1 MSLNHPNFDTLQAHA
16 GQSVDATGARVTP
29 IYQTTSFVFDGV
41 EQAREIFNHERP
53 GHIYTRISNPTTDV
67 LERRLAAL
75 EGGSACVCFASG
87 MAAEAAVAFTL
98 CKTGD
103 EIVCATALY
112 GGTHTLFADRLP
124 ERFGIATRLVDI
136 DDFAAVE
143 RAINEKTRML
153 YFESIGNPNMVIPDI
168 ERLCQIAHAHGVPVV
183 CDNTFGT
190 PYLMQLGQWGVDVVV
205 HSATK
210 YIGGHG
216 NSIGGAAIDMGSF
229 PWKGNPRF
237 ADFNEP
243 DPTNHDLVYADM
255 GDIAFATKLR
265 AQQLR
270 DTGACLSPFNAFLL
284 LTGVET
290 LSLRVER
297 HCQNALAIAQFL
309 AASPKVAW
317 VNYPA
322 LPGDKYHARQQ
333 KYAPKGAGGIFSF
346 GLAGGYPAGVK
357 FIEKLK
363 IFSHLANVADAKSL
377 VIHPASTTHG
387 QLDEKG
393 LKEAGV
399 QPEMIRMS
407 VGLEDV
413 NDLLEDV
420 AQALED

>member
-1 MSLNHPNFDTLQAHA
+1 MSLKHPNFDTLQAHA

-67 LERRLAAL
+67 LEQRLAAL

-190 PYLMQLGQWGVDVVV
+190 PYLMQLGQWSVDIVV

>member
-1 MSLNHPNFDTLQAHA
+1 MSLKHPNFDTLQAHA

-112 GGTHTLFADRLP
+112 GGTHTLFAARLP
-124 ERFGIATRLVDI
+124 ERFGIVTRLVDI
-136 DDFAAVE
+136 DDFEAVE

-190 PYLMQLGQWGVDVVV
+190 PYLMPLGQWGVDIVV

>member
-1 MSLNHPNFDTLQAHA
+1 MSLKHPNFDTLQAHA

-136 DDFAAVE
+136 DDFEAVE

-190 PYLMQLGQWGVDVVV
+190 PYLMQLGQWGVDIVV

-243 DPTNHDLVYADM
+243 DPTNHDLVYAEM
-255 GDIAFATKLR
+255 GDTAFATKLR

>member
-1 MSLNHPNFDTLQAHA
+1 MSLKHPNFDTLQAHA

-67 LERRLAAL
+67 LEQRLAAL

-190 PYLMQLGQWGVDVVV
+190 PYLMQLGQWGVDIVV

-255 GDIAFATKLR
+255 GDTAFATKLR

>member
-1 MSLNHPNFDTLQAHA
+1 MSLKHPNFDTLQAHA

-190 PYLMQLGQWGVDVVV
+190 PYLMRLGQWGVDIVV

-243 DPTNHDLVYADM
+243 DPTNHDLVYAEM
-255 GDIAFATKLR
+255 GDTAFATKLR

>member
-1 MSLNHPNFDTLQAHA
+1 MSLKHPNFDTLQAHA

-190 PYLMQLGQWGVDVVV
+190 PYLVRLGQWGVDIVV

-420 AQALED
+420 AQALE

>member
-1 MSLNHPNFDTLQAHA
+1 MSLKHPNFDTLQAHA

-136 DDFAAVE
+136 DDFAVVE

-190 PYLMQLGQWGVDVVV
+190 PYLMQLGQWGVDIVV

-387 QLDEKG
+387 KLDEKG

>member
-1 MSLNHPNFDTLQAHA
+1 MSLKHPNFDTLQAHA

-136 DDFAAVE
+136 DDFAVVE

-190 PYLMQLGQWGVDVVV
+190 PYLMQLGQWGVDIVV

-243 DPTNHDLVYADM
+243 DPTNHDLVYAEM
-255 GDIAFATKLR
+255 GDTAFATKLR

>member
-1 MSLNHPNFDTLQAHA
+1 MSLKHPNFDTLQAHA

-190 PYLMQLGQWGVDVVV
+190 PYLMQLGQWGVDIVV

-243 DPTNHDLVYADM
+243 DPTNHDLVYAEM

-357 FIEKLK
+357 FIERLK

>member
-1 MSLNHPNFDTLQAHA
+1 MSLKHPNFDTLQAHA

-190 PYLMQLGQWGVDVVV
+190 PYLMQLGQWGVDIVV

-243 DPTNHDLVYADM
+243 DPTNHDLVYAGM

>member
-1 MSLNHPNFDTLQAHA
+1 MSLKHPNFDTLQAHA

-67 LERRLAAL
+67 LEQRLAAL

-190 PYLMQLGQWGVDVVV
+190 PYLMQLGQWGVDIVV

-322 LPGDKYHARQQ
+322 LPGDKYHARQL

>member
-1 MSLNHPNFDTLQAHA
+1 MSLKHPNFDTLQAHA

-190 PYLMQLGQWGVDVVV
+190 PYLVRLGQWGVDIVV

>member
-67 LERRLAAL
+67 LEQRLAAL

-190 PYLMQLGQWGVDVVV
+190 PYLMRLGQWGVDIVV

-243 DPTNHDLVYADM
+243 DPTNHDLVYAGM

-333 KYAPKGAGGIFSF
+333 KYAPRGAGGIFSF

>member
-1 MSLNHPNFDTLQAHA
+1 MSLKHPNFDTLQAHA

-190 PYLMQLGQWGVDVVV
+190 PYLMQLGQWGVDIVV

-243 DPTNHDLVYADM
+243 DPTNHDLVYADI
-255 GDIAFATKLR
+255 GDTAFATKLR

>member
-67 LERRLAAL
+67 LEQRLAAL

-136 DDFAAVE
+136 DDFAVVE

-190 PYLMQLGQWGVDVVV
+190 PYLMQLGQWGVDIVV

-357 FIEKLK
+357 FIERLK

>member
-1 MSLNHPNFDTLQAHA
+1 MSLKHPNFDTLQAHA

-168 ERLCQIAHAHGVPVV
+168 ERLCKIAHAHGVPVV

-190 PYLMQLGQWGVDVVV
+190 PYLMQLGQWGVDIVV

-243 DPTNHDLVYADM
+243 DPTNHDLVYAEM

>member
-1 MSLNHPNFDTLQAHA
+1 MSLKHPNFDTLQAHA
-16 GQSVDATGARVTP
+16 GQSVDAIGARVTP

-190 PYLMQLGQWGVDVVV
+190 PYLMRLGQWGVDIVV

-420 AQALED
+420 AQALE

>member
-1 MSLNHPNFDTLQAHA
+1 MSLKHPNFDTLQAHA

-67 LERRLAAL
+67 LEQRLAAL

-136 DDFAAVE
+136 DDFAVVE

-190 PYLMQLGQWGVDVVV
+190 PYLMRLGQWGVDIVV

>member
-67 LERRLAAL
+67 LEQRLAAL

-190 PYLMQLGQWGVDVVV
+190 PYLMQLGQWGVDIVV

-399 QPEMIRMS
+399 QPEMIRMT

>member
-1 MSLNHPNFDTLQAHA
+1 MSLKHPNFDTLQAHA

-136 DDFAAVE
+136 DDFEAVE

-190 PYLMQLGQWGVDVVV
+190 PYLVRLGQWGVDIVV

-243 DPTNHDLVYADM
+243 DPTNHDLVYAEM
-255 GDIAFATKLR
+255 GDTAFATKLR

>member
-1 MSLNHPNFDTLQAHA
+1 MSLKHPNFDTLQAHA

-190 PYLMQLGQWGVDVVV
+190 PYLMRLGQWGVDIVV

-420 AQALED
+420 AQALE

>member
-1 MSLNHPNFDTLQAHA
+1 MSLKHPNFDTLQAHA

-136 DDFAAVE
+136 DDFAVVE

-190 PYLMQLGQWGVDVVV
+190 PYLMQLGQWGVDIVV

-357 FIEKLK
+357 FIERLK

>member
-136 DDFAAVE
+136 DDFAVVE

-190 PYLMQLGQWGVDVVV
+190 PYLMQLGQWGVDIVV

-210 YIGGHG
+210 YIGRHG
-216 NSIGGAAIDMGSF
+216 NSIGGAASDMGSF

>member
-1 MSLNHPNFDTLQAHA
+1 MSLKHPNFDTLQAHA

-190 PYLMQLGQWGVDVVV
+190 PYLMQLGQWGVDIVV

-322 LPGDKYHARQQ
+322 LPGDKYHERQQ

>member
-1 MSLNHPNFDTLQAHA
+1 MSLKHPNFDTLQAHA

-190 PYLMQLGQWGVDVVV
+190 PYLMQLGQWGVDIVV

-357 FIEKLK
+357 FIERLK

>member
-1 MSLNHPNFDTLQAHA
+1 MSLKHPNFDTLQAHA

-190 PYLMQLGQWGVDVVV
+190 PYLMQLGQWGVDIVV

-243 DPTNHDLVYADM
+243 DPTNHDLVYAEM

>member
-1 MSLNHPNFDTLQAHA
+1 MSLKHPNFDTLQAHA

-136 DDFAAVE
+136 DDFEAVE

-190 PYLMQLGQWGVDVVV
+190 PYLMQLGQWGVDIVV

-243 DPTNHDLVYADM
+243 DPTNHDLVYAGM

-333 KYAPKGAGGIFSF
+333 KYAPRGAGGIFSF

-420 AQALED
+420 AQALE

>member
-1 MSLNHPNFDTLQAHA
+1 MSLKHPNFDTLQAHA
-16 GQSVDATGARVTP
+16 GQSVDAIGARVTP

-190 PYLMQLGQWGVDVVV
+190 PYLMPLGQWGVDIVV

>member
-67 LERRLAAL
+67 LEQRLAAL

-190 PYLMQLGQWGVDVVV
+190 PYLMQLGQWGVDIVV

>member
-67 LERRLAAL
+67 LEQRLAAL

-243 DPTNHDLVYADM
+243 DPTNHDLVYAGM

>member
-1 MSLNHPNFDTLQAHA
+1 MSLKHPNFDTLQAHA

-124 ERFGIATRLVDI
+124 ERFGIVTRLVDI

-190 PYLMQLGQWGVDVVV
+190 PYLMQLGQWGVDIVV

>member
-1 MSLNHPNFDTLQAHA
+1 MSLKHPNFDTLQAHA

-67 LERRLAAL
+67 LEQRLAAL

-190 PYLMQLGQWGVDVVV
+190 PYLVQLGQWGVDVVV

>member
-1 MSLNHPNFDTLQAHA
+1 MSLKHPNFDTLQAHA
-16 GQSVDATGARVTP
+16 GQSVDAIGARVTP

-190 PYLMQLGQWGVDVVV
+190 PYLMRLGQWGVDIVV

-243 DPTNHDLVYADM
+243 DPTNHDLVYAEM

>member
-1 MSLNHPNFDTLQAHA
+1 MSLKHPNFDTLQAHA

-124 ERFGIATRLVDI
+124 ERFGIVTRLVDI

-190 PYLMQLGQWGVDVVV
+190 PYLMQLGQWGVDIVV

-333 KYAPKGAGGIFSF
+333 KYAPRGAGGIFSF

-407 VGLEDV
+407 VGLEDI

-420 AQALED
+420 AQALE

>member
-1 MSLNHPNFDTLQAHA
+1 MSLKHPNFDTLQAHA

-67 LERRLAAL
+67 LEQRLAAL

-112 GGTHTLFADRLP
+112 GSTHTLFADRLP

-136 DDFAAVE
+136 DDFAVVE

-190 PYLMQLGQWGVDVVV
+190 PYLVRLGQWGVDIVV

>member
-1 MSLNHPNFDTLQAHA
+1 MSLKHPNFDTLQAHA

-190 PYLMQLGQWGVDVVV
+190 PYLMQLGQWGVDIVV
-205 HSATK
+205 HSVTK

-393 LKEAGV
+393 LEEAGV

>member
-1 MSLNHPNFDTLQAHA
+1 MSLKHPNFDTLQAHA

-136 DDFAAVE
+136 DDFEAVE

-190 PYLMQLGQWGVDVVV
+190 PYLVRLGQWGVDIVV

-210 YIGGHG
+210 SIGGHG
-216 NSIGGAAIDMGSF
+216 NSIGGAAIDMGSV
-229 PWKGNPRF
+229 PGKGNPRF

-255 GDIAFATKLR
+255 GDTAFATKLR

>member
-1 MSLNHPNFDTLQAHA
+1 MSLKHPNFDTLQAHA

-67 LERRLAAL
+67 LEQRLAAL

-168 ERLCQIAHAHGVPVV
+168 ERLCKIAHAHGVPVV

-190 PYLMQLGQWGVDVVV
+190 PYLMQLGQWGVDIVV

-243 DPTNHDLVYADM
+243 DPTNHDLVYAEM
-255 GDIAFATKLR
+255 GDTAFATKLR

>member
-190 PYLMQLGQWGVDVVV
+190 PYLMPLGQWGVDIVV

-243 DPTNHDLVYADM
+243 DPTNHDLVYAGM

-420 AQALED
+420 AQALE

>member
-1 MSLNHPNFDTLQAHA
+1 MSLKHPNFDTLQAHA

-190 PYLMQLGQWGVDVVV
+190 PYLMQLGQWGVDIVV

-333 KYAPKGAGGIFSF
+333 KYAPRGAGGIFSF